1 MENFETELCELL
13 ETDKVSPDDKLID
26 FDAWDSL
33 TCLSI
38 IVWAEKRYKIILSAN
53 EIVDSCTVGRLKD
66 LINVKRN
73 NKGL

>member
-1 MENFETELCELL
+1 MEEFESGLSELL
-13 ETDKVSPDDKLID
+13 ETDKISANDKLID

-38 IVWAEKRYKIILSAN
+38 IVWAEKRYKIRLSAA
-53 EIVDSCTVGRLKD
+53 EIVDSVTVGGLRN
-66 LINVKRN
+66 LINDKRN

>member
-1 MENFETELCELL
+1 MEHFETELCELL
-13 ETDKVSPDDKLID
+13 ETDKVSQDDRLVD

-53 EIVDSCTVGRLKD
+53 EIVESSTVGRLKN
-66 LINVKRN
+66 LINDKRN
-73 NKGL
+73 SKGL